1 MNTCTFRIPAVAVAT
16 LLLSACAS
24 QSQRPGDG
32 ANPFC
37 LLVGA
42 AAGGGTAAALGA
54 AAGPIGAGIVAG
66 AMFGSLFCPKA
77 EPVEAVAVTPTVA
90 PPPASPAPPAPPPVL
105 DSDGDGIVDGD
116 DRCPD
121 TPRGT
126 PVGADGCPDILLT
139 LTGINFAFDRADIQP
154 NSAILLDDAVKTL
167 NRYEGVDVRIE
178 GHTDSVGSEAYNLL
192 LSQRRADA
200 VRDYLVRQGIPA
212 SRLSTSG
219 MGEARP
225 VAPNET
231 AEGRFQNRRV
241 EFHAVRPDGSTGG
254 TAIPMD
260 STSNES
266 WRHLNQSVTSG

>member
-1 MNTCTFRIPAVAVAT
+1 MNTCYLRIPAVAMAT

-54 AAGPIGAGIVAG
+54 AAGPIGAGVVAG
-66 AMFGSLFCPKA
+66 AMLGSLFCPKPV
-77 EPVEAVAVTPTVA
+77 PVEAVAVTPTVV
-90 PPPASPAPPAPPPVL
+90 PPPAPPAQPAPVPAPVL
-105 DSDGDGIVDGD
+105 DSE
-116 DRCPD
+116 
-121 TPRGT
+121 
-126 PVGADGCPDILLT
+126 ADVPDILLT
-139 LTGINFAFDRADIQP
+139 LTGVNFAFDRSDIEP
-154 NSAILLDDAVKTL
+154 NSATLLDEAVKTL
-167 NRYEGVDVRIE
+167 NRYESVDVRIE

-219 MGEARP
+219 MGESRP
-225 VAPNET
+225 IAPNET
-231 AEGRFQNRRV
+231 AAGRFQNRRV
-241 EFHAVRPDGSTGG
+241 EFHTVRADGSTGG
-254 TAIPMD
+254 TDIPVD
-260 STSNES
+260 STSTES
-266 WRHLNQSVTSG
+266 WKHLDQSVTYR